1 MHAVWHFILYV
12 LACWSHDPAS
22 LAAERARCAGA
33 VNVAYAAL
41 AVEPPPPPAPR
52 RDKVGSDT
60 SKVGSKVGSD
70 FPAKPD
76 EKCDDCRDT
85 GRIYRSDGGYV
96 RCPCKPCPTGRCPTA
111 R

>member
-1 MHAVWHFILYV
+1 MHAVWHFILWC
-12 LACWSHDPAS
+12 LACWSHDPAT

-52 RDKVGSDT
+52 RGAEIGKKKAPEFPT
-60 SKVGSKVGSD
+60 E
-70 FPAKPD
+70 PAKP
-76 EKCDDCRDT
+76 CPQCNDT
-85 GRIYRSDGGYV
+85 GRVYRSDGGWV
-96 RCPCKPCPTGRCPTA
+96 RCQCKACPTGRCPTA